1 MSLPMISKAAARY
14 TGAGGKEHCSLCRHF
29 SPRRGG
35 RCARVLGDISPMGW
49 CKLFSREMRG
59 MVADASSFNGG
70 GGGPSLSL
78 DFMTPGTLSPLITFT
93 RASTATY
100 FDSAGVLR
108 SAAINT
114 PRWDYDPVTL
124 AMRGLLL
131 EDQRTNGIR
140 NSSDMSAVVPGTP
153 GAGPV
158 NWSYNAGTTGLTV
171 QTVGAGVESGISY
184 VDIRFSGTVTAAAGT
199 VIVQDSAAAIV
210 AATGQAWTYSH
221 YWRLVSGTATG
232 MTTSQV
238 TIRENTSAG
247 GLVKDNPLTIAN
259 PTSATLSGQRVSAGI
274 ALSGGATVARV
285 QARIAINYANGALV
299 DMTLRIGAPQLEAG
313 DFATSYIPTTAA
325 AVTRSID
332 SCLIPPANMG
342 WFTGPGGS
350 WFAEFDYF
358 DVTPSNSRVIGRP
371 DTAGGVSPLLLN
383 ATRNVAQNDGVTLAT
398 ANATTAG
405 VVAKA
410 CSTWAAG
417 SARICANGG
426 AVASSA
432 SLATGYGAFTAAGIR
447 FLSVG
452 AALGADNTSGHI
464 RAVRY
469 WPTVLTDAQMQ
480 AITAP

>member
-1 MSLPMISKAAARY
+1 MSPPMISKAAARY

-78 DFMTPGTLSPLITFT
+78 DFMTPGTLSPLITFI

-100 FDSAGVLR
+100 FDSAGVMQT
-108 SAAINT
+108 AAVNA
-114 PRWDYDPVTL
+114 PRWDYDPATL
-124 AMRGLLL
+124 QLRGLLL

-140 NSSDMSAVVPGTP
+140 NSTMVGAVPGSPGTLPTNWVPAGSPAVTP
-153 GAGPV
+153 QVVAT
-158 NWSYNAGTTGLTV
+158 GT
-171 QTVGAGVESGISY
+171 ESGIPY
-184 VDIRFSGTVTAAAGT
+184 IDIRLAGTAASTQWT
-199 VIVQDSAAAIV
+199 VLPESTTAIT
-210 AATGQAWTYSH
+210 AATGQAWANSY
-221 YWRLVSGTATG
+221 YIRLVAGTLSNIAGVQLLTNE
-232 MTTSQV
+232 TTAAGAAVKGNSSAV
-238 TIRENTSAG
+238 LPVTSASQRLVYAVTLTG
-247 GLVKDNPLTIAN
+247 GGTV
-259 PTSATLSGQRVSAGI
+259 
-274 ALSGGATVARV
+274 GAVHSRLQFNVT
-285 QARIAINYANGALV
+285 NGAAI
-299 DMTLRIGAPQLEAG
+299 DATFRIGAPQLEQG

-332 SCLIPPANMG
+332 SCLIPPANMAP
-342 WFTGPGGS
+342 WFVAPGGS
-350 WFAEFDYF
+350 WFAEFGYF
-358 DVTPSNSRVIGRP
+358 DATPSNSRVIGRP

-383 ATRNVAQNDGVTLAT
+383 VTRNIAQNDGATIAT
-398 ANATTAG
+398 ANATTAN
-405 VVAKA
+405 AITKA

-432 SLATGYGAFTAAGIR
+432 SLATGFGAFTASGVR
-447 FLSVG
+447 LLSVG
-452 AALGADNTSGHI
+452 AALGTDNTSGHI

-469 WPTVLTDAQMQ
+469 WPTILSDPTMQ
-480 AITAP
+480 AITV